1 MARQEMGVVVDNG
14 SFDVEE
20 SGEAVGTKKV
30 LKTMQLKLVRVDLMH

>member
-30 LKTMQLKLVRVDLMH
+30 EDRATQIS

>member
-20 SGEAVGTKKV
+20 SDEAVGTKKV
-30 LKTMQLKLVRVDLMH
+30 EDHATQISQS